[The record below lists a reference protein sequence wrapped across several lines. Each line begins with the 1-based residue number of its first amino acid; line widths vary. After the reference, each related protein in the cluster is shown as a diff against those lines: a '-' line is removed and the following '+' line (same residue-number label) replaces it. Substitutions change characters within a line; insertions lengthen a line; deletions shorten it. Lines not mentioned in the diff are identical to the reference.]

1 VRLTQI
7 MPEETLTENEQ
18 GGPSLNDTIV
28 AQCFSQYEAG
38 IKFRKFRHDAWH
50 KNEDLYLN
58 REKPALKSR
67 IEVRLPIMGGFIDTL
82 LSKTNESPLVRFG
95 HLSDADIRRAK
106 KVSSYWEF
114 DSTSIRANWDG
125 ADRDARKMAA
135 LYGRAIYLNYAE
147 SSPKYKSYRDLV
159 DVYDFFGEPYG
170 GKYLESHKF
179 LGQDNIWRS
188 KYDLEDN
195 NLYDQ
200 NQVKKLVNAQS
211 PEQRKANQK
220 AQEDTKNRLAGLG
233 ISGVWQDYM
242 GDDEY
247 RLVQMGTTYHGER
260 YFVVFNPETKIWLR
274 VEKLKDVFKSELW
287 PWTSWA
293 THPDPFNFWSKAPA
307 DDLRSGCEA
316 IKLFM
321 SQAAENRMKQNWN
334 MRGYDSEVWTNPKL
348 LEFRMDGLSP
358 AKLKPDQNIQ
368 DSIYE
373 FKVGSMGDTLALV
386 QIIDNILGT
395 KTGIT
400 ASAQGQTDADAKV
413 GIYYGDMKQV
423 ADRLGLVNS
432 NKVEELQQ
440 AALLWSWGI
449 WEHLSSGEM
458 VKVVGEKGIE
468 WEELTKEDTEPEFSI
483 TIKGGVLEAQ
493 MDELKKKTKNDA
505 LINIK
510 ADPNLAPG
518 LNKRLTTEHL
528 LRNAGWEEV
537 DIKLLLDTTN
547 EGNEESVSRAAQ
559 AIEDILAK
567 KVPKRYMSADSA
579 FLQRL
584 VDAMDEELE
593 GWQSKAIETYFNAH
607 REIAA
612 MNMARKAKMK
622 AAFDMIRNPA
632 PMNPPPSP
640 IEAPTGEMTPKMP
653 TIPTA

>member
-1 VRLTQI
+1 MDNFLT
-7 MPEETLTENEQ
+7 MSEETPLV
-18 GGPSLNDTIV
+18 SLNDTIT

-38 IKFRKFRHDAWH
+38 VKFRKFRQDAWY

-82 LSKTNESPLVRFG
+82 LSKTNESPVVRFG

-106 KVSSYWEF
+106 KTTSYWEF
-114 DSTSIRANWDG
+114 DSASTRANWDG
-125 ADRDARKMAA
+125 SDRDARKMAG
-135 LYGRAIYLNYAE
+135 LYGRAIYLNYSE
-147 SSPKYKSYRDLV
+147 SKPKYKSYRELV
-159 DVYDFFGEPYG
+159 DVYDFFCEPYG
-170 GKYLESHKF
+170 GKYLEIHKF

-188 KYDLEDN
+188 KYDLEGND
-195 NLYDQ
+195 LYDQ
-200 NQVKKLVNAQS
+200 NQVKKLLNAQS

-233 ISGVWQDYM
+233 ISGVWQDYT

-247 RLVQMGTTYHGER
+247 RLIQMGTTYHGER
-260 YFVVFNPETKIWLR
+260 YWVVFNPDTKIWLR
-274 VEKLKDVFKSELW
+274 VEKNRDIYKSDLW
-287 PWTSWA
+287 CWTSWA

-316 IKLFM
+316 IKLFI
-321 SQAAENRMKQNWN
+321 SQAAENRMKQNWG
-334 MRGYDSEVWTNPKL
+334 MRGYDAEVWTNPKL
-348 LEFRMDGLSP
+348 LEFRMDGLAP
-358 AKLKPDQNIQ
+358 AKLRPGENIQ
-368 DSIYE
+368 NSIYE
-373 FKVGSMGDTLALV
+373 FRVGSMTETLELV
-386 QIIDNILGT
+386 NFIDNVLGV

-400 ASAQGQTDADAKV
+400 ASAQGQTDVDAKV

-458 VKVVGEKGIE
+458 VKVVGEKGVE
-468 WEELTKEDTEPEFSI
+468 WEELTKEDTEPEFAI
-483 TIKGGVLEAQ
+483 TIKGGILEVQ

-510 ADPNLAPG
+510 GDPNLAPI
-518 LNKRLTTEHL
+518 LNKRLTTEHM

-537 DIKLLLDTTN
+537 DVKLLLDTQN

-593 GWQSKAIETYFNAH
+593 DWQLKAIETYFNAH
-607 REIAA
+607 RDIVAV
-612 MNMARKAKMK
+612 NMARKAKMK
-622 AAFDMIRNPA
+622 AVSDMLRGPV
-632 PMNPPPSP
+632 PVSTSMPRSP
-640 IEAPTGEMTPKMP
+640 IELSPETPQPTNMP
-653 TIPTA
+653 NIPMV